1 MFGLPYVVFN
11 LELSMRC
18 TALAFLPLSLACS
31 DYTVSELAPDA
42 LAGDDT
48 AAPMVDEPFEED
60 DCVESS
66 TAFDIEE
73 VSALQDAFGL
83 PRVSDGLTLQLEPG
97 TLDGDVSWRPVTV
110 QVLVM
115 YPEWFFDSYDDSNSL
130 TVHFHPS
137 RNPLEAQPISQ
148 TIRIR
153 KSDLEWSDLLLP
165 ADADWSGN
173 DRDQVSAW
181 LDFDLRDLAPEEG
194 YDITDYFVSLEW
206 DNIGY
211 PNVGYSNFELN
222 CAQNWTDYGS
232 GGYVQ
237 NSGQDCSWPMLKIE
251 IETLDP
257 GDCE

>member
-1 MFGLPYVVFN
+1 MPEFSYAARNP
-11 LELSMRC
+11 EPSMRC
-18 TALAFLPLSLACS
+18 TALVFLPLSLACS

-48 AAPMVDEPFEED
+48 AAPIGDEPVEED

-83 PRVSDGLTLQLEPG
+83 PRVSDGLTLRLEPG
-97 TLDGDVSWRPVTV
+97 TLDGGVSWRPVTV

-115 YPEWFFDSYDDSNSL
+115 YPSWFFDSYDDSNAL
-130 TVHFHPS
+130 TVHFHPARS
-137 RNPLEAQPISQ
+137 PLEAQPISQ

-153 KSDLEWSDLLLP
+153 KDELEWSELLLP
-165 ADADWSGN
+165 ADADWSGS
-173 DRDQVSAW
+173 DRDQISAW
-181 LDFDLRDLAPEEG
+181 LDFDLRDLVPEEG

-222 CAQNWTDYGS
+222 CAQNWTDYGG